1 MEKLYQ
7 IALTNVDGIGSV
19 FFRQL
24 ISYCGSAENVF
35 KAKTDKLLKIP
46 GVGKTIIESLKNK
59 NLLADAEKILKEAE
73 KQQVQLFF
81 STEKDYPSR
90 LKSLYDAPAVLYYKG
105 NADLSHFRSIGIVG
119 TRQATDYGKKTTEEL
134 IVGLKPYNPLIISG
148 LAYGIDIAAH
158 KASLENDLP
167 TLAVLASGLDVIYPS
182 QHEKYIEQILKNGG
196 IISENPLGMQPMRN
210 LFIARNRIIAGLS
223 DASVIVESASKG
235 GAMVTAEYANNYHR
249 EVFAVPGTLANKY
262 SEGCNKLIKQN
273 KATIYTKVDDIVE
286 ALNWDV
292 ETSAESQSMKSKNV
306 ELDLSLFTNEESQV
320 ISHLRQYGEM
330 QIDELSWQTQISINR
345 VASLLLNLEFQGIIK
360 AMPGKKFSLK

>member
-7 IALTNVDGIGSV
+7 IALTNVDGVGSV

-35 KAKTDKLLKIP
+35 KARTDKLLKIP
-46 GVGKTIIESLKNK
+46 GVGKTVIEGLKKK
-59 NLLADAEKILKEAE
+59 NLLLDAEKIVKEAE
-73 KQQVQLFF
+73 KQEVQLFF

-90 LKSLYDAPAVLYYKG
+90 LKSLYDAPSILYYKG

-119 TRQATDYGKKTTEEL
+119 TREATDYGKKITEE
-134 IVGLKPYNPLIISG
+134 IVGQSKPYNPLIVSG
-148 LAYGIDIAAH
+148 LAYGIDITAH
-158 KASLENDLP
+158 KAAIENNLP
-167 TLAVLASGLDVIYPS
+167 TIAVLASGLDIIYPS
-182 QHEKYIEQILKNGG
+182 QHKKYIEAIIENGA

-223 DASVIVESASKG
+223 DASIIVESAAKG
-235 GAMVTAEYANNYHR
+235 GSLVTAEYANNYHR

-273 KATIYTKVDDIVE
+273 KANIYTRIEDLVE
-286 ALNWDV
+286 ALNWD
-292 ETSAESQSMKSKNV
+292 AEASENLPNSKNID
-306 ELDLSLFTNEESQV
+306 LDLSLFTNEESQV
-320 ISHLRQYGEM
+320 ISHLRQHGEM
-330 QIDELSWQTQISINR
+330 QIDELSWQTQIPINR
-345 VASLLLNLEFQGIIK
+345 TASLLLNLEFQGIIK